1 MYMCAGDS
9 KGATPPHVYDVLKPV
24 LLEKEKA
31 EDRLK
36 VRQLHYYWTCRC
48 RPYFSHAI

>member
-1 MYMCAGDS
+1 MYE
-9 KGATPPHVYDVLKPV
+9 VLKPV

-36 VRQLHYYWTCRC
+36 VRTCLIFRQC
-48 RPYFSHAI
+48 DMEVGVGRVGPSS